1 VAQPIHQRVI
11 FFLLA
16 AGLAGIDWWSKR
28 LMQETLQTEAVI
40 PVFEGLRF
48 VLVYNHGAA
57 FGFLSSAGGW
67 QRGLFILLAVM
78 VSIYLGYRL
87 WLARPDERHFNLGL
101 VFILG
106 GALGNLID
114 RIILGYVVDFIDIY
128 FQNWHW
134 PAFNV
139 ADIAISVGAGI
150 VILDSFGLGRAS
162 GKKDSS

>member
-1 VAQPIHQRVI
+1 M
-11 FFLLA
+11 
-16 AGLAGIDWWSKR
+16 
-28 LMQETLQTEAVI
+28 MQETLQVEGVI
-40 PVFEGLRF
+40 PAFEGLRF

-67 QRGLFILLAVM
+67 QRDLFILLAVM

-87 WLARPDERHFNLGL
+87 WLARPDERNFNLGL

-106 GALGNLID
+106 GAVGNLID
-114 RIILGYVVDFIDIY
+114 RIVLGYVVDFIDIY
-128 FQNWHW
+128 FNNWHW

-150 VILDSFGLGRAS
+150 VILDSLGIWRPS

>member
-1 VAQPIHQRVI
+1 M
-11 FFLLA
+11 
-16 AGLAGIDWWSKR
+16 
-28 LMQETLQTEAVI
+28 MQETLQVEGVI
-40 PVFEGLRF
+40 PAFEGLRF

-57 FGFLSSAGGW
+57 FGCLSSAGGW

-87 WLARPDERHFNLGL
+87 WLARPDERNFNLGL

-106 GALGNLID
+106 GAVGNLID
-114 RIILGYVVDFIDIY
+114 RIVLGYVVDFIDIY
-128 FQNWHW
+128 FNNWHW

-150 VILDSFGLGRAS
+150 VILDSFGIWRPS